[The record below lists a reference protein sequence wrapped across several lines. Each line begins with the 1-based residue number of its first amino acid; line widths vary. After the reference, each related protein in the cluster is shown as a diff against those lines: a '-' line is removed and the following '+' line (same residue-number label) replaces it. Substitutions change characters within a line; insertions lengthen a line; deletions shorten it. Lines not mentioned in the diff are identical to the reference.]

1 MSSVAN
7 GAAGPPDGL
16 SNPAAPVIAARSI
29 AKRYGAVT
37 ALEGVDVDIYPS
49 EILAIV
55 GDNGAGKSTLVK
67 ILSGATRP
75 DEGEILLD
83 GQKVELD
90 SPARARKFGIE
101 TVFQDLA
108 LSPNLDVTE
117 SLYLGRELSH
127 TGLLAPLKILRKREM
142 RASAEQQLVKLEVN
156 LPRMS
161 GLPIGRMSGGQR
173 QCVAVA
179 RAAFWSSRVMFM
191 DEPTAALGVRES
203 EAVLRLVRRVADSG
217 TAVVVVSHAMPHV
230 VSLAD
235 RVVVLRHGRKAA
247 DLRGEVSVERLVNLI
262 VGTDALQLPE

>member
-1 MSSVAN
+1 MSTAIM
-7 GAAGPPDGL
+7 AAKGL
-16 SNPAAPVIAARSI
+16 S
-29 AKRYGAVT
+29 KHYGAVT
-37 ALEGVDVDIYPS
+37 ALEGVDI
-49 EILAIV
+49 EIHAGEVLAIV

-67 ILSGATRP
+67 ILAGATTP
-75 DEGEILLD
+75 SAGEVFIN
-83 GQKVELD
+83 GEHVSID
-90 SPARARKFGIE
+90 SPAHARRLGIE

-117 SLYLGRELSH
+117 SLYLGRELYH
-127 TGLLAPLKILRKREM
+127 GGPLSPFKVLRKREM
-142 RASAEQQLVKLEVN
+142 RASAQEQLAKLEVN

-179 RAAFWSSRVMFM
+179 RAAFWSSHVMFM

-217 TAVVVVSHAMPHV
+217 TAVVIVSHAMPHV

-235 RVVVLRHGRKAA
+235 RVVVLRHGQKAA

-262 VGTDALQLPE
+262 VGTEAGRAPQ